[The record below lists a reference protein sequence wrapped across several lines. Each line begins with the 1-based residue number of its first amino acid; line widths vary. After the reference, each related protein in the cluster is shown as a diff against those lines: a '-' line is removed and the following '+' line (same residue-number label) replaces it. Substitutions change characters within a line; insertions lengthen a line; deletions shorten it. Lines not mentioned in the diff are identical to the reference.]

1 MQDIIR
7 VKIVSGVDIII
18 AILLLI
24 AGIFITI
31 VGMDYLNM
39 VSMYSSYSSYSSYN
53 PFTTYAIPWTA
64 IIFGIATI
72 VYGIKRALDDVLKMM
87 TDSK

>member
-1 MQDIIR
+1 MQDIVRI
-7 VKIVSGVDIII
+7 KIVSGVDIII

-31 VGMDYLNM
+31 LGVDYLNM
-39 VSMYSSYSSYSSYN
+39 VTMYSSYSGYSSYN
-53 PFTTYAIPWTA
+53 PFTTFAIPWCV

-87 TDSK
+87 ANS